1 MVGILLCGI
10 SQLVIDVGSSLLALG
25 ELDEKEGEAGV
36 VEEFLL
42 RFLGV
47 LVHGVSDHLEV
58 DRGALDHLLD
68 IFLLEVVAE
77 HNGQDSRGKL

>member
-1 MVGILLCGI
+1 M
-10 SQLVIDVGSSLLALG
+10 LALG
-25 ELDEKEGEAGV
+25 ELDEEEGEAGV
-36 VEEFLL
+36 IEELLL

>member
-1 MVGILLCGI
+1 M
-10 SQLVIDVGSSLLALG
+10 LALS
-25 ELDEKEGEAGV
+25 ELDKEEGKAGV
-36 VEEFLL
+36 VEELL
-42 RFLGV
+42 LGFLGV